1 MSSTFVIFTLLP
13 LCSDLKFVLY
23 SGHDMTMMTMLYVLG
38 VYDFKWPKYAA
49 DVKIELYQDKV
60 CSSLQLT

>member
-1 MSSTFVIFTLLP
+1 
-13 LCSDLKFVLY
+13 
-23 SGHDMTMMTMLYVLG
+23 MMTMLYVLG

-60 CSSLQLT
+60 CFFSPAYMNTCAYICKWKLGFNNS